1 MDEDAVVL
9 ELPLPRQLAHMT
21 AGWYNVTNSTGH
33 YSSHRW
39 CGYGEC
45 NDKLTQ
51 AEVLVNLAFAIFLC
65 GLVATH
71 LKIRG
76 FDKPVRDDGVTPEC
90 CLALRRSHG
99 APQGM
104 HALALWVLGS
114 VLICWFIHD
123 KNALT
128 SLVGGAAHLLA
139 FLLFAVY
146 PGCGGEPCGKNNCG
160 SGGCVPLRI
169 ITGIVGWVCCAC
181 GACCFGWNAT
191 AQSALAWYCFCCH
204 PCALIFI
211 KVARCAAFNTPLRRR
226 GARDPPPP
234 VQAQWFPAVATE
246 WADVEVVPV
255 AAIDLAPVPV
265 VVQPAAA
272 EPSKFV
278 MP

>member
-71 LKIRG
+71 LKVRG

-114 VLICWFIHD
+114 VLICWFVWN
-123 KNALT
+123 KNSPT

-139 FLLFAVY
+139 FLLFAV
-146 PGCGGEPCGKNNCG
+146 
-160 SGGCVPLRI
+160 
-169 ITGIVGWVCCAC
+169 
-181 GACCFGWNAT
+181 
-191 AQSALAWYCFCCH
+191 
-204 PCALIFI
+204 
-211 KVARCAAFNTPLRRR
+211 
-226 GARDPPPP
+226 
-234 VQAQWFPAVATE
+234 
-246 WADVEVVPV
+246 
-255 AAIDLAPVPV
+255 
-265 VVQPAAA
+265 
-272 EPSKFV
+272 
-278 MP
+278 

>member
-1 MDEDAVVL
+1 
-9 ELPLPRQLAHMT
+9 
-21 AGWYNVTNSTGH
+21 
-33 YSSHRW
+33 
-39 CGYGEC
+39 
-45 NDKLTQ
+45 LTQ
-51 AEVLVNLAFAIFLC
+51 TEVLVNLAFAIFLC

-90 CLALRRSHG
+90 GLALRRSHG

-114 VLICWFIHD
+114 VLICWFIWN
-123 KNALT
+123 KNAPT

-146 PGCGGEPCGKNNCG
+146 PGCGGEPCGKNGCG
-160 SGGCVPLRI
+160 RGCSVPLRI
-169 ITGIVGWVCCAC
+169 ITGIAGWVCCAC
-181 GACCFGWNAT
+181 GACCFGGAAGT
-191 AQSALAWYCFCCH
+191 AQSALAYYCFCCH
-204 PCALIFI
+204 PCAFFFI
-211 KVARCAAFNTPLRRR
+211 TVAPCAAFNTPLRRR

-255 AAIDLAPVPV
+255 AAIELAPVPV

-272 EPSKFV
+272 EPSKV